1 MQSML
6 PSIYSSKT
14 TAQHRAPKNAHTHHG
29 KSSSKNLAIL
39 FRAHRI
45 TDRTTL
51 PSIYTGALRAAAVR
65 NRSDNSDEF
74 FLRSREH
81 AGRRLHEYIQ
91 RCARPFRRVYRRQRN
106 GASAIFDPAFCSAKP
121 QKKWANAFSD
131 IECHCMQ
138 KERERERRREVAV
151 RPGAKGFRVIRRWG
165 LKV

>member
-45 TDRTTL
+45 TDCTTL

-74 FLRSREH
+74 FLRSRAH
-81 AGRRLHEYIQ
+81 AGRRLHEYIYNATL
-91 RCARPFRRVYRRQRN
+91 RASLSARLPPAAQRRVGDIRSGVLLSEAAEKMSERFFRYRMPLY
-106 GASAIFDPAFCSAKP
+106 A
-121 QKKWANAFSD
+121 
-131 IECHCMQ
+131 
-138 KERERERRREVAV
+138 EREREREGER
-151 RPGAKGFRVIRRWG
+151 
-165 LKV
+165 LQ